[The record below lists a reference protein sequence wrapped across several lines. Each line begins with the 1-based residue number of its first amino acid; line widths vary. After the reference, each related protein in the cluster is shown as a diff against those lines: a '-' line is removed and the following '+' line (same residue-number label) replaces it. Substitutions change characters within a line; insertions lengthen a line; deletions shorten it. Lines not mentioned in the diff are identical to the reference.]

1 MQCAAVWLKGII
13 GGAEEEWAVLGNT
26 KPWCLDF
33 SCSPPVIILHKVDCN
48 LHKKLRKFLMALNA
62 EVVAPSSCYW
72 WSGHRLSVQR
82 CMMRGCVCRG
92 RWRSHPGSFSPP
104 FSPLS
109 LCNPVWSWGCW
120 EIIDQNIAKGSTD
133 WGIEYLNLIG
143 CFNLINT
150 TFVQTSLPWLTVRT
164 VVSLR
169 MFLIIRLKLGQ

>member
-1 MQCAAVWLKGII
+1 MRLEGII

-33 SCSPPVIILHKVDCN
+33 SCSLPVIILHKVDCN
-48 LHKKLRKFLMALNA
+48 LHKKLLKILVALNA
-62 EVVAPSSCYW
+62 EGVAPSSCYQ

-92 RWRSHPGSFSPP
+92 RWRLPASGFLFPAFFPTIFMQGRM
-104 FSPLS
+104 LR
-109 LCNPVWSWGCW
+109 
-120 EIIDQNIAKGSTD
+120 ETIDQYIDKGSTD

-150 TFVQTSLPWLTVRT
+150 TIFQTSLPSTHNLANICIKI
-164 VVSLR
+164 L
-169 MFLIIRLKLGQ
+169 